1 MHDEASGQEDS
12 EEDCTV
18 NEMAKVGVWGWQRWR
33 CGDGKGGGVGM
44 AKVEVWGWQR
54 WGCGDG
60 GITQVEIRVCQN
72 IREK

>member
-1 MHDEASGQEDS
+1 MHDEASGHEDS

-18 NEMAKVGVWGWQRWR
+18 NEMAK
-33 CGDGKGGGVGM
+33 VGM

-60 GITQVEIRVCQN
+60 KGGVWGWWDNTGGD
-72 IREK
+72 